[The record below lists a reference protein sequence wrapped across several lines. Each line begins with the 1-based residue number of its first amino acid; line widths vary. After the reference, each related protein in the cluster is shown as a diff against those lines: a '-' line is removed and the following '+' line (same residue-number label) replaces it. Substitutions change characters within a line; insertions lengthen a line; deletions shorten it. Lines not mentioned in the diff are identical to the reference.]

1 MKNLEFEIL
10 EEYELFGEKRF
21 RVRIKGTK
29 IVLNV
34 SAENNEEAIRKA
46 KELVK
51 KIRLSEVIDQ
61 YRIR

>member
-10 EEYELFGEKRF
+10 EEYELLGERRF